1 MVAALLTAPYLPGSS
16 AIAIIAAAGAVGVIR
31 VRQGAHFPLDVAGG
45 TLLGASVGWALR
57 AAVGASWHV
66 LAASAPS
73 KR

>member
-57 AAVGASWHV
+57 AAVGASY
-66 LAASAPS
+66 AASLGGAVS
-73 KR
+73 AR